1 MKKMILL
8 FSHRLTDAQREDA
21 RQQWGVKTYLPLPP
35 DLQRLWSNID
45 PMLESVTGFLEPVTL
60 FLHEHCREGDIV
72 LIQGDFG
79 ACCLMAKETKRLDAV
94 PVYATTKRIV
104 EEFVEEGQQVKKSI
118 FEHRRFRR
126 YE

>member
-1 MKKMILL
+1 MILL
-8 FSHRLTDAQREDA
+8 FSHTLTDAQREDA
-21 RQQWGVKTYLPLPP
+21 RKQWGVETYLPLPA
-35 DLQRLWSNID
+35 DLQRCWSDID
-45 PMLESVTGFLEPVTL
+45 PMLESVAGFLEPVTL
-60 FLHEHCREGDIV
+60 FLREHCQKGDVV

-79 ACCLMAKETKRLDAV
+79 ACCLMAKEAKRLGAA

-104 EEFVEEGQQVKKSI
+104 EEFVEEGRQVKKSI